1 MQQASVIIRKK
12 KITRLDTFNESKKKK
27 KIFFKLDRP
36 TKSKKRCLFRLG
48 SELNKTTLGNLKA
61 KKLRYIHEVKQ

>member
-1 MQQASVIIRKK
+1 MKA
-12 KITRLDTFNESKKKK
+12 KKKK